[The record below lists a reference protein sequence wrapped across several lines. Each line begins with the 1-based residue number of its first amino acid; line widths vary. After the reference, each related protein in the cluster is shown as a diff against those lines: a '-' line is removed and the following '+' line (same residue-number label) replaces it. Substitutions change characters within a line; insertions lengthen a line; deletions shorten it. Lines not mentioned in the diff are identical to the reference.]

1 MITNRA
7 EIIREVTRLLGDAL
21 DKKTYGEYG
30 IYVTIHEGAPAK
42 ITEINQ
48 INIIRRTGGRVEI
61 TK

>member
-1 MITNRA
+1 MITNKA
-7 EIIREVTRLLGDAL
+7 DIIRAVTCLLSDAIE
-21 DKKTYGEYG
+21 KKQYGEYG
-30 IYVTIHEGAPAK
+30 IYITMNDGAPAK